1 MRTRSLVVSCC
12 TYLLLLGALTACS
25 TGGGGQTTTAASSA
39 TTGTTERSTT
49 AERTIVAIEVSSP
62 AFEPGG
68 AIPQKYTGEGQN
80 ISPPLRWSEPPE
92 GTRELALICDDP
104 DAPRPTPF
112 VHWVVYKI
120 PANLRGFLEGSTQ
133 GAVEGPNDAGRT
145 GYSGP
150 MPPVRGGVHHY
161 HFRVY
166 ALDAELEA
174 AANLTKDQLLEAME
188 GHILDEGELIG
199 TYERK

>member
-1 MRTRSLVVSCC
+1 MRTAFVSCC
-12 TYLLLLGALTACS
+12 TCLLLLGALTNCS
-25 TGGGGQTTTAASSA
+25 AGSGEQTTAAPSA
-39 TTGTTERSTT
+39 TTATTERSTT
-49 AERTIVAIEVSSP
+49 AESASVTIEVSSS

-68 AIPQKYTGEGQN
+68 TIPQQYAGEGQN
-80 ISPPLRWSEPPE
+80 ISPPVQWSGLPE

-120 PANLRGFLEGSTQ
+120 PATLRGFPEGSTQ
-133 GAVEGPNDAGRT
+133 GAIEGTNDAGRT

-150 MPPVRGGVHHY
+150 MPPVGSGVHHY

-166 ALDAELEA
+166 ALDEELGA
-174 AANLTKDQLLEAME
+174 AAGLTKDQLLEAME
-188 GHILDEGELIG
+188 GHILGEGELVG

>member
-1 MRTRSLVVSCC
+1 VSCC
-12 TYLLLLGALTACS
+12 IYLLLVGTLTACS
-25 TGGGGQTTTAASSA
+25 TGGGGQTTTAAPSA
-39 TTGTTERSTT
+39 TTGTIERSTT
-49 AERTIVAIEVSSP
+49 AERTSVAIEVSSP

-80 ISPPLRWSEPPE
+80 ISPPLQWSGPPE

-120 PANLRGFLEGSTQ
+120 PANLRGFPEGSVQ
-133 GAVEGPNDAGRT
+133 GAVEGTNDAGRT
-145 GYSGP
+145 GYGGP
-150 MPPVRGGVHHY
+150 MPPVGGGVHHY
-161 HFRVY
+161 HFKVY

-174 AANLTKDQLLEAME
+174 AAGLTKDQLLEAME
-188 GHILDEGELIG
+188 GHILDEGELVG